1 MNLKRVRKLNNFGI
15 KKGPIVYWMS
25 RDQRLIDNWA
35 LIYAKEQSI
44 KNRSPIY
51 IIFNFLTEFN
61 NATIRQFDFMIMGLK
76 ILECT
81 LKEKNLPFYVIS
93 GKPENEIPKF
103 LEENNAG
110 LLICDFSPLKL
121 KKRWKSK
128 ILEECEIA
136 FHEVDTHNIIPCW
149 MTSPKQEYAAR
160 TIRPKISKLK
170 NEFMEEIPQ
179 IKKQKN
185 QIDNNDIDWDK
196 FYNKLKLDNSVSQVN
211 WIKSGGNY
219 AFKQMEYFIVNNL
232 TNFMA
237 FRNDPNK
244 NANSDL
250 SPYLHFG
257 QISAQRIALEI
268 NKSNA
273 SNSIKEAFL
282 EELIVRKE
290 LSDNYIFYNDN
301 YDSIEGF
308 PEWGR
313 KTLNIHRNDRRE
325 YIYSLEEFEQGLT
338 HEDLWNAAQIEMVKT
353 GKMHGYMRMYWAK
366 KILEWSESPD
376 DAQKICIF
384 LNDKY
389 ELDGRDPNGYVGI
402 NWSIG
407 GLHDRPWRE
416 RPIFGKV
423 RYMSKS
429 GCKRKFDIDRY
440 IQNIEQLE
448 I

>member
-1 MNLKRVRKLNNFGI
+1 
-15 KKGPIVYWMS
+15 
-25 RDQRLIDNWA
+25 
-35 LIYAKEQSI
+35 
-44 KNRSPIY
+44 
-51 IIFNFLTEFN
+51 
-61 NATIRQFDFMIMGLK
+61 
-76 ILECT
+76 
-81 LKEKNLPFYVIS
+81 
-93 GKPENEIPKF
+93 